1 MGDWR
6 RGGLLAL
13 AAGLTASMP
22 LVAQESYT
30 LGGPE
35 VAIYNLAGRAE
46 IVRGSGSEVRVTLV
60 RGGRDADEL
69 QVESGRV
76 EGRET
81 LRVLYPDD
89 NIIYDGRRRG
99 STDVRVRDD
108 GTFYD
113 EGRGGRRVRV
123 RSSGRGLEAW
133 ADLRVE
139 VPAGRDVAL
148 FVAVGDV
155 TADGLEGGLHV
166 DVGAAEVQVDDHTGA
181 LSIDTGSGAVQIRS
195 VRGDVVVDTGS
206 GSV

>member
-89 NIIYDGRRRG
+89 NIIYDASATTGPSTTRAAAVAACAYARPDAVSRPGPTCGLRCRRG
-99 STDVRVRDD
+99 
-108 GTFYD
+108 GTWPCSWPW
-113 EGRGGRRVRV
+113 GTSRRTGWR
-123 RSSGRGLEAW
+123 EASMWTW
-133 ADLRVE
+133 APRRCRWTTT
-139 VPAGRDVAL
+139 PAR
-148 FVAVGDV
+148 
-155 TADGLEGGLHV
+155 
-166 DVGAAEVQVDDHTGA
+166 
-181 LSIDTGSGAVQIRS
+181 
-195 VRGDVVVDTGS
+195 
-206 GSV
+206 